1 MTWLYCAGGE
11 CIAQA
16 NLLYCLVVR
25 RCDNHGCQV
34 DLKSTMNNVM
44 SSDGS
49 MDDVGV
55 YYGDCKIGDV
65 EVVGEVFG
73 TMASKEAERW

>member
-1 MTWLYCAGGE
+1 
-11 CIAQA
+11 
-16 NLLYCLVVR
+16 
-25 RCDNHGCQV
+25 
-34 DLKSTMNNVM
+34 MNNVM